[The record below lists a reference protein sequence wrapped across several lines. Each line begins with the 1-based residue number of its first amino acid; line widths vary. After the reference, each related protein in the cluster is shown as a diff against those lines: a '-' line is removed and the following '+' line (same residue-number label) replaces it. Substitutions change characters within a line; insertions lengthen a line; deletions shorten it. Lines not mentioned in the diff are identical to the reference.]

1 MLLADV
7 ALLLLPGLLHVLL
20 LDCDV
25 GIGSCLTLT
34 SSCLTTGA
42 ATTGGDRLTAVTRS
56 CSTGGGQGGGVTST
70 PGSLFIT
77 IGRLE
82 ISTGR
87 SIGLE
92 VTGTEDIKRG
102 GVSDGWREG
111 TKPIEKALAGL
122 LGAFT

>member
-1 MLLADV
+1 M

-20 LDCDV
+20 LDCVV

-34 SSCLTTGA
+34 SSCLTTTTTGA

-56 CSTGGGQGGGVTST
+56 CSTGGGVTST

-77 IGRLE
+77 NGRLE

-87 SIGLE
+87 SIGLQ

-102 GVSDGWREG
+102 GVSDGWRG
-111 TKPIEKALAGL
+111 VAKPIENALAGL
-122 LGAFT
+122 LGGFT